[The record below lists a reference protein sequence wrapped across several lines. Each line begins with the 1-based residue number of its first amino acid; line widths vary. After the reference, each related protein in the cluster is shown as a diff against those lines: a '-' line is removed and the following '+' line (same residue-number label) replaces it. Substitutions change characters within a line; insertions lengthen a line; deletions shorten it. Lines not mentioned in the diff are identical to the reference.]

1 MKKKATAVIAA
12 CMAIVLT
19 ACIGSFD
26 ASKYVEG
33 ALKNIYLG
41 DASTYMEL
49 VDITEDEA
57 AAEYESGIEVEAD
70 FFLQYCGIPSVSD
83 DVYQQ
88 IVDMYK
94 NIYQHSKFE
103 VQEAVK
109 NGNDYNVEVLISPI
123 DIIVKNTDAISTT
136 IDDFVATMNPDDYA
150 DEQSAYDAVM
160 VSIVDLINADM
171 ENLGYEDEIS
181 VIVKVEQDE
190 NGYYGLSSDAIG
202 QLDQEIIAY

>member
-1 MKKKATAVIAA
+1 M
-12 CMAIVLT
+12 
-19 ACIGSFD
+19 G
-26 ASKYVEG
+26 
-33 ALKNIYLG
+33 
-41 DASTYMEL
+41 
-49 VDITEDEA
+49 
-57 AAEYESGIEVEAD
+57 D
-70 FFLQYCGIPSVSD
+70 FFEIGVGKP
-83 DVYQQ
+83 
-88 IVDMYK
+88 YK
-94 NIYQHSKFE
+94 IRAEDSEKLY
-103 VQEAVK
+103 
-109 NGNDYNVEVLISPI
+109 YNVEVLISPI

-136 IDDFVATMNPDDYA
+136 IDDFIATMNPDDYA